1 MNHAP
6 AMTVIPNRNV
16 NEIEI
21 FWKNNPSKEES
32 SSRNEERNIEIKANS
47 DIGILNHYEQKADE
61 LKRIEGP
68 RWFGKSFH
76 GEFCTLRKDPSF
88 FRLRRNRNELF
99 S

>member
-47 DIGILNHYEQKADE
+47 DIGILNHYE
-61 LKRIEGP
+61 
-68 RWFGKSFH
+68 
-76 GEFCTLRKDPSF
+76 
-88 FRLRRNRNELF
+88 
-99 S
+99 